1 MKKVLNLNLQ
11 LFASEEKTEKPT
23 PKKLS
28 DARKKGQVFKSRE
41 LNSVV
46 ILAVLFV
53 TLNMYSKSIGDILQR
68 FSKLIFED
76 YILEKNAL
84 AVDDIRK
91 LFLMVIM
98 VVGRT
103 VGPLLAVAFIMGLI
117 VNYLQVG
124 FLFTFEPLKPKLSRI
139 NPLEGFK
146 RILSVKSI
154 VELIKANVKIFLV
167 GYVVFKYVKGEIVNL
182 YKICDMSINN
192 IINYIGSITFGLA
205 IRAVGILLILAV
217 LDYIYQKWDYHKNLK
232 MTKQEIKEENK
243 QMEGNP
249 QIKSKIKE
257 KQRQIAM
264 RRMMQDVPKADV
276 IITNPTHFAIAIKYD
291 KTMYDAPYVLAKGKD
306 LVAQKIKEIAGD
318 NSVPLVEN
326 KPLARSLYKSVEI
339 GQIIPEDL
347 YHAVAEVL
355 AYVYSLKQQ

>member
-1 MKKVLNLNLQ
+1 MEKVLNLNLQ

-53 TLNMYSKSIGDILQR
+53 TLNMCSKSIGDILQR

-98 VVGRT
+98 VIGRT

-205 IRAVGILLILAV
+205 IRAVGVLLILAV

-306 LVAQKIKEIAGD
+306 LVAQKIKEVAGD
-318 NSVPLVEN
+318 NSIPLVEN
-326 KPLARSLYKSVEI
+326 RPLARSLYKSVEI